1 MAGPTSAWSSQPKL
15 TTPSRSTWRTTTM
28 QPPGITNKCKFIYSV
43 FLSFA
48 FFLHFFRLWV
58 ILMLLLLF
66 SVLARI
72 LTNFDKIFVI
82 RSCLMIWTLQ
92 LWYAQCC
99 GAVPFLTGSGSRC
112 FFFTGSGS
120 GSFSYKNRLKG
131 SKKTCFCL
139 HI

>member
-72 LTNFDKIFVI
+72 LTNFDKNFVI

-99 GAVPFLTGSGSRC
+99 GAVPFLTGSG
-112 FFFTGSGS
+112 FFPPASI
-120 GSFSYKNRLKG
+120 KNLLKNKYDFQY
-131 SKKTCFCL
+131 SKKVFKHLTSPL
-139 HI
+139 

>member
-1 MAGPTSAWSSQPKL
+1 MVGRVAGPTSAWSSQPKL

-92 LWYAQCC
+92 LWYAHCP
-99 GAVPFLTGSGSRC
+99 VLRSRSFFDRLWFFPSG
-112 FFFTGSGS
+112 FD
-120 GSFSYKNRLKG
+120 
-131 SKKTCFCL
+131 KKL
-139 HI
+139 IEK